1 MSTENL
7 RFVIALVLGIHGLGH
22 GGALG
27 ALIWLHFRPADTT
40 GGWLAARS
48 WLLPSLPVSAATN
61 VATAFWI
68 VAMLGFVA
76 AALSFVD
83 ILIPGAAWRGLAL
96 ASSIVSL
103 VGISLFFG
111 TWPPFN
117 TAAAIAVNVTVLVTQ
132 LWLRWPPQELFG
144 R

>member
-1 MSTENL
+1 MSTENV
-7 RFVIALVLGIHGLGH
+7 RFVAALVLGIHGLGH

-27 ALIWLHFRPADTT
+27 ALIWLHFRPTDAT
-40 GGWLAARS
+40 GGWVAAKS
-48 WLLPSLPVSAATN
+48 WLLPSLPATAATS
-61 VATAFWI
+61 VASAFWI
-68 VAMLGFVA
+68 VAMLGFVTA
-76 AALSFVD
+76 TLSFLDV
-83 ILIPGAAWRGLAL
+83 LIPGAAWRGLAV

-117 TAAAIAVNVTVLVTQ
+117 TAAAIAVNVAVLVTQ